1 MGLTIETSSLSS
13 TRRTQHPIR
22 TRDTNT
28 PRVAPSGPGSSK
40 RGGQS
45 TFLIDYHRI
54 SRSRLECALE
64 MLNCTIVCS
73 PSLSQTQALFV
84 FLFADLSTDLERD
97 PLDDNY
103 SGYLWL
109 PCSCS
114 IVFSLSPV
122 SSLFFLSYA
131 ALRSKAR
138 ALVATNT
145 SSTSGCGDLG
155 MMLGA
160 SSRGATTGLTVIRES
175 ANQGD
180 PDAAHHPF
188 LSNREATLKTME
200 LVVEISLE
208 YSTTQQTRRPESY
221 PRAGPI

>member
-1 MGLTIETSSLSS
+1 MLNYTI
-13 TRRTQHPIR
+13 
-22 TRDTNT
+22 
-28 PRVAPSGPGSSK
+28 VAP
-40 RGGQS
+40 R
-45 TFLIDYHRI
+45 
-54 SRSRLECALE
+54 
-64 MLNCTIVCS
+64 
-73 PSLSQTQALFV
+73 PSLRLGLFLCFFFFFLLLTDLRTGLALSV
-84 FLFADLSTDLERD
+84 VQRSYSCVMEHDDALSTDLERD
-97 PLDDNY
+97 PLDDDY

-122 SSLFFLSYA
+122 SSFFLLSYA
-131 ALRSKAR
+131 MLRSKAQ
-138 ALVATNT
+138 ALVAANA

-221 PRAGPI
+221 PRAGLI